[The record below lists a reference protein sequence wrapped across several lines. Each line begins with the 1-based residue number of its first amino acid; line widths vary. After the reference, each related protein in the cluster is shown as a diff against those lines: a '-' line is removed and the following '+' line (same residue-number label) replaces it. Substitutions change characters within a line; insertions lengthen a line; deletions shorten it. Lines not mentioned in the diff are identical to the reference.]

1 MEKKKK
7 KIWIIGGLVLCLVAV
22 IGITFA
28 FFSTGGTQDTANT
41 FTSGCL
47 NIELTDASSSINL
60 TNTYP
65 ISDVEGVDSTSY
77 DFTIR
82 NTCDTSTNYSI
93 NLESLNLNEV
103 ANTLNADY
111 IKVSLSSNTVD
122 NVISKLSDNPSTTP
136 EIDGAYEA
144 YTLYTASLGAHETK
158 TYHLKLWIDYDA
170 TVEEAANK
178 TYLSK
183 INVIA
188 NPETSVIDTLE
199 AKFTLSDKTLTSSLS
214 NNVTSATYCTTT
226 TNICEPTTPASITNN
241 SYTVELEENKN
252 NQMVCTK
259 LNGTSKVICSNGLE
273 IKDPCEGL
281 TASECILAYE
291 GGAEV
296 IEAKGTPDFSK
307 TAQANC
313 DGIENCEETNGMY
326 AAEDDY
332 GTSYYYRGAVDNNW
346 VQFGTNSSGQP
357 LYWRIVR
364 INGDGS
370 IRLIYNG
377 TSTATTGNSTMINT
391 GLAFNTSSNNNM
403 YVGYMYQSNQVHG
416 LVESSNIKKELDEWY
431 FDNLTDEGEADKID
445 GNAGFCGDR
454 TSTTTNGG
462 APNNTGGTGTTR
474 TYYGARYRLNTNKTP
489 SFKCTYEDA
498 SKVKQDLYTTNGSSK
513 GNGKLTYPIG
523 LITADEVAFAGE
535 VAGSSNSSYYLY
547 NNANYWTMSPYYF
560 RNGYANV
567 FFVNSGGAFSN
578 YYVDWTDCGVRP
590 VINIRSNVELTGTGS
605 QNDPFKVVGAS

>member
-1 MEKKKK
+1 MEKKSK

-47 NIELTDASSSINL
+47 NIELTDASSSIKL

-82 NTCDTSTNYSI
+82 NTCDTPTNYSI
-93 NLESLNLNEV
+93 NLESLNQSSNS
-103 ANTLNADY
+103 LNADY
-111 IKVSLSSNTVD
+111 IKVSLSSNTFD
-122 NVISKLSDNPSTTP
+122 NVISKLSTNTKATP
-136 EIDGAYEA
+136 ELDGAYEA
-144 YTLYTASLGAHETK
+144 YTLYTGNLGANETK

-170 TVEEAANK
+170 TVEQAANK
-178 TYLSK
+178 TYSSK

-188 NPETSVIDTLE
+188 NPETEVVDTLE
-199 AKFTLSDKTLTSSLS
+199 ATFTLDDKTLTSSLS

-226 TNICEPTTPASITNN
+226 TNICEPTTTATITNN
-241 SYTVELEENKN
+241 SYTVELEENDN

-273 IKDPCEGL
+273 IKRISAKDY
-281 TASECILAYE
+281 ILAYE
-291 GGAEV
+291 GGAEA
-296 IEAKGTPDFSK
+296 IEAKEAPDFSK

-326 AAEDDY
+326 AAKDDY

-346 VQFGTNSSGQP
+346 FQFGTNSSGQP
-357 LYWRIVR
+357 LYWKIVR

-377 TSTATTGNSTMINT
+377 TSTETYGSSTVIETSQVFNS
-391 GLAFNTSSNNNM
+391 SYNNNM
-403 YVGYMYQSNQVHG
+403 YVGYMYESNQVHG
-416 LVESSNIKKELDEWY
+416 LVESSDIKNVLDEWY
-431 FDNLTDEGEADKID
+431 IDNLADEADKID

-454 TSTTTNGG
+454 YPSTSSSSSNGS
-462 APNNTGGTGTTR
+462 GGTGTTQ
-474 TYYGARYRLNTNKTP
+474 TYYGAYIRLMNSKNP
-489 SFKCTYEDA
+489 NFKCTD
-498 SKVKQDLYTTNGSSK
+498 KDNDLYTTPGSSK
-513 GNGKLTYPIG
+513 GNGALKVSNDDERPTPIG
-523 LITADEVAFAGE
+523 LITADEVAFAGG
-535 VAGSSNSSYYLY
+535 VYGSNNTSYYLY
-547 NNANYWTMSPYYF
+547 NNANYWTMSPSYYSSSNGARVF
-560 RNGYANV
+560 RV
-567 FFVNSGGAFSN
+567 LSSGFLYSWG
-578 YYVDWTDCGVRP
+578 VDDTTPGVRP

-605 QNDPFKVVGAS
+605 QDNPFKVVGAN